1 MSWSIQQK
9 RILFLTN
16 ARRWIETTN
25 YLNQSETQVIM
36 FYNLKGEKPM
46 PEYLKIHEAAD
57 LLKIT
62 KQTLRN
68 WDKQGKLTP
77 HRHPLNNYRLY
88 KKSDLIKL
96 LNKIEK
102 K

>member
-1 MSWSIQQK
+1 MQ
-9 RILFLTN
+9 
-16 ARRWIETTN
+16 TTN
-25 YLNQSETQVIM
+25 DLNQSAAQVIM

-68 WDKQGKLTP
+68 WDKQGKLKP

-88 KKSDLIKL
+88 KKSDMVKL

>member
-1 MSWSIQQK
+1 
-9 RILFLTN
+9 
-16 ARRWIETTN
+16 
-25 YLNQSETQVIM
+25 M
-36 FYNLKGEKPM
+36 FCNLKGEEPM
-46 PEYLKIHEAAD
+46 AEYLRICEAAD
-57 LLKIT
+57 MLKIT

-68 WDKQGKLTP
+68 WDKQGKLRP

-88 KKSDLIKL
+88 KRSELVKL

>member
-1 MSWSIQQK
+1 
-9 RILFLTN
+9 
-16 ARRWIETTN
+16 
-25 YLNQSETQVIM
+25 M
-36 FYNLKGEKPM
+36 FYNLKGEKDM
-46 PEYLKIHEAAD
+46 LEYLKIHEAAD
-57 LLKIT
+57 MLKIT

-68 WDKQGKLTP
+68 WDKQGKLRP

-88 KKSDLIKL
+88 KRSELVKL